1 MPNNNR
7 VCHFAIPTMTLVL
20 ASGLLCFAQ
29 DGKLALRATPER
41 AYVFVDDHAVG
52 EASQHRKLKLSPGEH
67 KVELANYGY
76 TPVTRTVTITGG
88 QTTDLEIALEAIA
101 STVSPAYG
109 AITIESV
116 SRDAILLNG
125 KTPDFFVGHGDE
137 FNHEWGW
144 KQELVVPPGTYQMT
158 ILGLGSEGELW
169 SGAVEVAAN
178 QRTVVHFP
186 KGVVKTVPWPRGEKL
201 GELPRFKVGTASATV
216 AVAKPTAELSA
227 NAAQINCGDA
237 SQLKWSSTDAPS
249 VQITPVGAVAT
260 SGDQSVQPKQTTT
273 YQLTAVGPGGT
284 VNSAATVNVNT
295 AVQADLRLAS
305 PEVRYKRVGDKVVE
319 ESNAALNWTAT
330 NASSVSI
337 EPLGTV
343 DANGSRTLPITPR
356 KTDAGPIDETVTYR
370 LTASNVCGGS
380 DTKTATLH
388 IVGLIEVPDTG
399 LAFNSVYFPTDV
411 PRSIK
416 EENGLVPSQ
425 QAVLTSVANAFKKYL
440 ESKPD
445 AHLTL
450 IGHADERGPNGY
462 NKDLSDRRAETAKNF
477 LVDQGVPADHLDT
490 QGLGDDQ
497 NLTADQVK
505 QLVEQNPEL
514 NDEERQKALEKFQTL
529 VLANNRRVDITL
541 STTGQESAR
550 QYPFKAEDFPTL
562 VDRNATTKEV
572 VQQAA
577 EKEKIEN

>member
-1 MPNNNR
+1 MPIKGR
-7 VCHFAIPTMTLVL
+7 FCHFAIPTTMLV
-20 ASGLLCFAQ
+20 ASSLLCFAQ
-29 DGKLALRATPER
+29 DGKLALRVTPER

-52 EASQHRKLKLSPGEH
+52 EASHHRSLKLSAGDH
-67 KVELANYGY
+67 KVELVNYGY
-76 TPVTRTVTITGG
+76 TPATRTVTITGG

-101 STVSPAYG
+101 STVSPPFG

-169 SGAVEVAAN
+169 TGSVEVPAN
-178 QRTVVHFP
+178 QRVVIHFP
-186 KGVVKTVPWPRGEKL
+186 KGVVKTVPWSRGEKL
-201 GELPRFKVGTASATV
+201 GALPRFNVGTASATV

-227 NAAQINCGDA
+227 NAAQINCGDT

-284 VNSAATVNVNT
+284 VNSSATVNVNT

-305 PEVRYKRVGDKVVE
+305 PEIRYKRVGDKVVE
-319 ESNAALNWTAT
+319 EGNAALNWTAA

-337 EPLGTV
+337 DALGTV
-343 DANGSRTLPITPR
+343 DPNGSRTLPITPK
-356 KTDAGPIDETVTYR
+356 KTDAGPVDETVTYT

-399 LAFNSVYFPTDV
+399 LAFNSIYFQTDV

-416 EENGLVPSQ
+416 TEEGLVPSQ
-425 QAVLTSVANAFKKYL
+425 QVALTSVADAFKKYL

-450 IGHADERGPNGY
+450 VGHADERGPNGY
-462 NKDLSDRRAETAKNF
+462 NKDLSDRRAELAKNF
-477 LVDQGVPADHLDT
+477 LVNQGVPADHLET
-490 QGLGDDQ
+490 QGVGEDQ

-505 QLVEQNPEL
+505 QMVEQNPEL
-514 NDEERQKALEKFQTL
+514 NDEERQKVLKKLDTL

-541 STTGQESAR
+541 STTGQESAH
-550 QYPFKAEDFPTL
+550 QYPFKAQDFATL
-562 VDRNATTKEV
+562 VDRNGTTKEV

>member
-1 MPNNNR
+1 MPIKGRIPNI
-7 VCHFAIPTMTLVL
+7 AIAAVMLVL
-20 ASGLLCFAQ
+20 ASGLPCFSQ
-29 DGKLALRATPER
+29 DGKLTIQVTPKQ

-52 EASQHRKLKLSPGEH
+52 EASQHHKVKLSPGEH
-67 KVELANYGY
+67 NVEVVNYGY
-76 TPVTRTVTITGG
+76 APLTRSVTITGG
-88 QTTDLEIALEAIA
+88 QVTDLQIDLQAIA

-116 SRDAILLNG
+116 SQSAILLNG

-158 ILGLGSEGELW
+158 ILGPEGERW
-169 SGAVEVAAN
+169 SGPVEVSAN
-178 QRTVVHFP
+178 QRTVFHFP

-273 YQLTAVGPGGT
+273 YQLTAVGPGGRAT
-284 VNSAATVNVNT
+284 SSATVNVNT

-319 ESNAALNWTAT
+319 GSNAALNWTAA

-337 EPLGTV
+337 DPLGTV
-343 DANGSRTLPITPR
+343 DPNGSRTLSITPK
-356 KTDAGPIDETVTYR
+356 KTDAGPVDETVTYT
-370 LTASNVCGGS
+370 LSASNACGGS

-399 LAFNSVYFPTDV
+399 LALNSVYFQTDV
-411 PRSIK
+411 PRAITT
-416 EENGLVPSQ
+416 ETALVPSQ
-425 QAVLTSVANAFKKYL
+425 QAALTSIADAFKKYL
-440 ESKPD
+440 ENKPD

-450 IGHADERGPNGY
+450 VGHADERGPNGY

-477 LVDQGVPADHLDT
+477 LVGHGVPADHLET
-490 QGLGDDQ
+490 QGVGDDQ
-497 NLTADQVK
+497 NLKADQVK
-505 QLVEQNPEL
+505 QMVQQNPEL
-514 NDEERQKALEKFQTL
+514 NDEERQKALEKLETL

-541 STTGQESAR
+541 STTGQESAH
-550 QYPFKAEDFPTL
+550 QYPFKAEDFSTL
-562 VDRNATTKEV
+562 VNRNGTRKEV
-572 VQQAA
+572 LQQAG
-577 EKEKIEN
+577 EKEKVQN